1 MQNVRNRI
9 VVRLVSNK
17 KVYLKRT
24 SKPSYMSQKIFD
36 NYLVPIR
43 TSKVTLK
50 LTKSAYVGMHI
61 LDLTKVLMYEFSYDY
76 IKKIYSRNSKLLF
89 TDTDSLMYDIISED
103 VYEDLDKEMFHFS
116 KYSTKSKYYDYSSKL
131 VVGKM
136 KGETGGITIKE
147 FVGQRYV
154 RL

>member
-1 MQNVRNRI
+1 MYDVYSKAIQNVRNRI

-61 LDLTKVLMYEFSYDY
+61 LDLTKVLMYEFRYDY
-76 IKKIYSRNSKLLF
+76 IKKIYDN
-89 TDTDSLMYDIISED
+89 LMYDIISED

-154 RL
+154 RLW